1 MLAQAALSASPLPS
15 STTFQK
21 DRVVKRSFAQT
32 PRALKYNIYI
42 AYSCKLRYTP
52 QVGICWMLCLWARG
66 CVATPAANER
76 NIAKP
81 PDHQIHILF
90 FLGFKEEGEQG
101 LD

>member
-32 PRALKYNIYI
+32 PRALRYNRYSQL
-42 AYSCKLRYTP
+42 SCKLWYAP
-52 QVGICWMLCLWARG
+52 QVGICRMVCLWARG

-76 NIAKP
+76 NIAQP
-81 PDHQIHILF
+81 PDHQIHI
-90 FLGFKEEGEQG
+90 FLGFKQEGEQG